1 MLAFFL
7 YFLFSLS
14 TLHPPDGSLMRLWGV
29 PSSRL
34 GARPSHW
41 RVLLCSRCM
50 FSAGSAVWPPR
61 TVSVALEGF
70 TPLQF
75 LFTTFG
81 LLWVLW
87 ALALPSAKVLL
98 GASFVLELADSSLG
112 INGCNLRDIVL
123 YVLRLAAIP
132 ILTGNADGS
141 SDHSLWPLRMYL

>member
-14 TLHPPDGSLMRLWGV
+14 TLHLLDGSLMRLWGV
-29 PSSRL
+29 PSSR
-34 GARPSHW
+34 
-41 RVLLCSRCM
+41 LCSRCM

-123 YVLRLAAIP
+123 YVLRVAAIP

-141 SDHSLWPLRMYL
+141 SDHSLWPLRIYL